1 MATGTKLEKT
11 EPIPTGPMIEAVSKL
26 AEHDMASR
34 KGSVR
39 SDTTPSIPSRDA
51 KPGIKADVDVAS
63 NIKGNNDTESYGQ
76 HALYNVPTSTY
87 GYYYPG
93 YGGSLPQLDE
103 HGYFQADGSHLALQS
118 DNGSMVYYMPG
129 YNPYSPGAVVGVD
142 GQTVGQQQFYPSSE
156 YLQQP
161 VSYGSEAVPLYNWD
175 STYLSD
181 TPNGH
186 VGFPSDNYNSR
197 GAATTALHK
206 SSGMNST
213 KTNGTISGKY
223 PRPNSTQPARPLN
236 KVQPLGSDY
245 SAGFLKGYN
254 NTVGRLPPF
263 SGQQKHLAFPQY
275 GSLNYRQN
283 ARSWNVNDDRSR
295 SRYNRTQR
303 HGSFESNELSCGPR
317 GAASRGVGPTDP
329 TTVKSETLNSAA
341 SLLRSD
347 QYNAA
352 DFETVYE
359 SAKFYIIK
367 SYSEDDIHKSIKYNV
382 WSSTPNGNKK
392 LDAAFRDSEEKSS
405 ESGKK
410 CPVFLFF
417 SVNGSGQF
425 VGLAEMTGMVDFKKD
440 MDFWQVDKWSGFF
453 PLKWHIIKDI
463 PNTQLRHII
472 LENNDNRPVTFSRD
486 TQEILMKQ
494 GLEMLSIFKSY
505 SPKSS
510 LLEDFTFYETRE
522 KSVNAK
528 KNSKATTGEAETL
541 ENGDIAKDAKTGE
554 ERAEDDTKTGKGAN
568 SPSSLADL
576 TKNLSLNGCS
586 LKENSVMKPI
596 ENGLPAA
603 VVVAAAA
610 P

>member
-11 EPIPTGPMIEAVSKL
+11 EPNPTGPMIETVSKL

-34 KGSVR
+34 KGAVR

-63 NIKGNNDTESYGQ
+63 NIKGNNDMESYGQ

-93 YGGSLPQLDE
+93 YGGSFPQLDE

-129 YNPYSPGAVVGVD
+129 YNPYSSGAVVGVD
-142 GQTVGQQQFYPSSE
+142 GQTVGGQQFYPSSE

-186 VGFPSDNYNSR
+186 AGFPSDNYNSR
-197 GAATTALHK
+197 GAATTALPK
-206 SSGMNST
+206 SSGLNST

-223 PRPNSTQPARPLN
+223 PKPNSTQPARPLN

-263 SGQQKHLAFPQY
+263 SSQQKHLAFPQY

-283 ARSWNVNDDRSR
+283 ARSWNVNDDKSR

-453 PLKWHIIKDI
+453 PLKWYIIKDI
-463 PNTQLRHII
+463 PNSQLRHIV

-486 TQEILMKQ
+486 TQEIGLKQ
-494 GLEMLSIFKSY
+494 GLEMLTIFKTY
-505 SPKSS
+505 VPKAS
-510 LLEDFTFYETRE
+510 LLDDFNFYEDRE
-522 KSVNAK
+522 KALHAK
-528 KNSKATTGEAETL
+528 KNKPATLRMEVYE
-541 ENGDIAKDAKTGE
+541 KDE
-554 ERAEDDTKTGKGAN
+554 EDDFINHTRAAQQKKFKD
-568 SPSSLADL
+568 PYSLIKQ
-576 TKNLSLNGCS
+576 TNNLSLNGYHS
-586 LKENSVMKPI
+586 KKSSTTNTTDGPV
-596 ENGLPAA
+596 PAA
-603 VVVAAAA
+603 DA

>member
-486 TQEILMKQ
+486 TQEIGLKQ
-494 GLEMLSIFKSY
+494 GLEMLTIFKTY
-505 SPKSS
+505 VPKAS
-510 LLEDFTFYETRE
+510 LLDDFNFYEDRE
-522 KSVNAK
+522 KAHSAK
-528 KNSKATTGEAETL
+528 KNKPATLRMEVYEKD
-541 ENGDIAKDAKTGE
+541 EEQKDAKTGE

>member
-1 MATGTKLEKT
+1 MATGTKLEKI
-11 EPIPTGPMIEAVSKL
+11 EPIPTGQKLEAADKL

-34 KGSVR
+34 KGSMQ

-51 KPGIKADVDVAS
+51 KPSIKDVNLAS
-63 NIKGNNDTESYGQ
+63 NNKGSDMDSYGH
-76 HALYNVPTSTY
+76 HAVYNAPTSTY

-93 YGGSLPQLDE
+93 YGGPFPQLDD

-129 YNPYSPGAVVGVD
+129 YNPYSSGAVVGVD
-142 GQTVGQQQFYPSSE
+142 GQTVGQQQFYPASE

-161 VSYGSEAVPLYNWD
+161 VSYGSEAVPLYHWD
-175 STYLSD
+175 PTYLSD
-181 TPNGH
+181 VPHGNA
-186 VGFPSDNYNSR
+186 GFQSDNYLNR
-197 GAATTALHK
+197 GASAATLPK
-206 SSGMNST
+206 SQGLNSM

-223 PRPNSTQPARPLN
+223 PRPNSTQPARSLN

-254 NTVGRLPPF
+254 NGVGRLPPF
-263 SGQQKHLAFPQY
+263 SGPQKHLAFPQY

-283 ARSWNVNDDRSR
+283 ARSWNVNDDRSK
-295 SRYNRTQR
+295 SRYNRIQR
-303 HGSFESNELSCGPR
+303 HGSFESSNELACGPR
-317 GAASRGVGPTDP
+317 GAASRGGGPTDP

-341 SLLRSD
+341 SLLGSD

-425 VGLAEMTGMVDFKKD
+425 VGLAEMTGLVDFNKD

-463 PNTQLRHII
+463 PNTQLRHIV

-486 TQEILMKQ
+486 TQEIGLKQ
-494 GLEMLSIFKSY
+494 GLEMLTIFKTY
-505 SPKSS
+505 VPKASLFDDLNFYEEREKALHAKKTKPATLRMEVYENDGGDVSS
-510 LLEDFTFYETRE
+510 LI
-522 KSVNAK
+522 KS
-528 KNSKATTGEAETL
+528 
-541 ENGDIAKDAKTGE
+541 
-554 ERAEDDTKTGKGAN
+554 
-568 SPSSLADL
+568 
-576 TKNLSLNGCS
+576 TKNLSLNGYHS
-586 LKENSVMKPI
+586 KETSAANPSV
-596 ENGLPAA
+596 GSVPA
-603 VVVAAAA
+603 VAA